1 MTKKQKTAIQIAC
14 TERLTMYKELQ
25 RIVKSPKEIERINKI
40 VKELKEVL
48 KAL

>member
-1 MTKKQKTAIQIAC
+1 MTKQQKTAIKTAC
-14 TERLTMYKELQ
+14 NERLKMYKELQ

-48 KAL
+48 KTL